1 MIELLILIIGLFAS
15 YLFIISVYQN
25 QTLMK
30 LIVSMVAMFMSFLI
44 LLGYYLDRFGMP
56 IFSAYTLIIFLFIA
70 GAILL
75 KDRQLLRPDIEID
88 RKFELGFIFIL
99 TVGFIVY
106 ILPSIPSLFPVA
118 RIGDSAMH
126 YAISTF
132 ITEHNSLMF
141 SGSPYTLF
149 PQWDQYPF
157 GLHLNVAFVSMVL
170 NKYPIVVLYPFMVI
184 ISVLNAAVL
193 YGLVV
198 ESKISGRLF
207 GLLPPFVA
215 LSFYLSMDMVRVQAT
230 WAMAF
235 GIFLVLMFIWLIMD
249 YIKNPDIKGLIPLA
263 LIEIAIIFSYPYW
276 AAIPIAT
283 LLFVLLWKKGIDL
296 STKDRLVHISL
307 FSLVVGVFTI
317 DYAILIVT
325 LAKNVIGLGDY
336 NISFVR
342 FLPFDIFGW
351 RIEEPNPFIIDM
363 INNVMTIFFILAIVS
378 AVKSAVDR
386 KNKLMAYFFAAA
398 LLQTLILGLCVL
410 FLDFRVYPYSKAY
423 YLLTYPAAIF
433 LLIGLK
439 DIALYLNISP
449 IIKNSTVLKAS
460 FLMILLGFVII
471 SGQLVSMGVK
481 MTGNQELAMS
491 PDQYDV
497 ALWAKDNLP
506 EGPLTYLGATPQDLW
521 FYVVSG
527 HEPTDPIMVLGPP
540 LDEYFEKWYRTAEV
554 RDVVVLLDINRINN
568 VSTDNFEVLYKRG
581 NAVALKKIDKN
592 VEPVI

>member
-1 MIELLILIIGLFAS
+1 
-15 YLFIISVYQN
+15 
-25 QTLMK
+25 MK

-56 IFSAYTLIIFLFIA
+56 IFSVYTLIIFLFIA
-70 GAILL
+70 GAIVL
-75 KDRQLLRPDIEID
+75 KDRHRPRPDIEID

-106 ILPSIPSLFPVA
+106 ILPSIPSFFPVA

-157 GLHLNVAFVSMVL
+157 GLHLNAAFVSMVL
-170 NKYPIVVLYPFMVI
+170 NKDPIVVLYPFIVI
-184 ISVLNAAVL
+184 ISVLTAAVL
-193 YGLVV
+193 YGIVIQ
-198 ESKISGRLF
+198 SKISGRLF
-207 GLLPPFVA
+207 GLLPSFVA

-230 WAMAF
+230 WAMVF

-249 YIKNPDIKGLIPLA
+249 YIKNPGIKRLIPLA
-263 LIEIAIIFSYPYW
+263 LIEIAIVFSYPYW

-283 LLFVLLWKKGIDL
+283 LLFVLLWEKGINL
-296 STKDRLVHISL
+296 SMKDRLVHISL
-307 FSLVVGVFTI
+307 FSLVVAAFTI

-325 LAKNVIGLGDY
+325 MAKNVIGLGDY
-336 NISFVR
+336 NVSFVR

-363 INNVMTIFFILAIVS
+363 INNVMTIFFILAILS
-378 AVKSAVDR
+378 AVKSAMDG
-386 KNKLMAYFFAAA
+386 KNKLFVYFFAAA
-398 LLQTLILGLCVL
+398 LLQTLILGAGVL

-439 DIALYLNISP
+439 DIVLYLNISP

-460 FLMILLGFVII
+460 FLMILLGSVVI

-506 EGPLTYLGATPQDLW
+506 EGHLAYLGATPQDLW
-521 FYVVSG
+521 FYVVSS

-540 LDEYFEKWYRTAEV
+540 LDEYFEKWYLTAEV
-554 RDVVVLLDINRINN
+554 EDVVVLLDINRINN
-568 VSTDNFEVLYKRG
+568 VSVDNFEVLYKRG
-581 NAVALKKIDKN
+581 SAVALKKIHKN
-592 VEPVI
+592 TEPII